1 MTVRS
6 KNELIHPSTGVIP
19 QRIPDNNAGLIS
31 ASDVRNS
38 MVDIV
43 DSIEQIVASGNFNS
57 NTPFVNDVRLRHAN
71 SLGGILY
78 VESGIIFPNAPNG
91 SDIQRVPYPG
101 PGNIQHNDLV
111 GRDTGDPH
119 AQYLPVTGTRPMAG
133 SLGMSNFWIN
143 SSGQADATSNNGYR
157 GLQFSKLTNTSER
170 INVGSGTSVTFLKD
184 SSTMDSAKGV
194 AKAWIR
200 FQGSGIGG
208 NGSPAVLDS
217 YNVSGI
223 KKEATGKFTIIFNSG
238 VFKDNNYVAIGHS
251 NGRMTSSS
259 REDFSE
265 NTVALSYRTG
275 DDAQKLRSVSF
286 VVMGKPEEAGA
297 GGYYLDA
304 IVNDLVVFGTEPAGS
319 TITSVTINPTYTA

>member
-6 KNELIHPSTGVIP
+6 KSELIASDTGIIR

-31 ASDVRNS
+31 AADVRNS
-38 MVDIV
+38 MIDIV
-43 DSIEQIVASGNFNS
+43 ESIEVIVSSGNFNS
-57 NTPFVNDVRLRHAN
+57 STPFVNNVRLRHAN
-71 SLGGILY
+71 SVGGILY
-78 VESGIIFPNAPNG
+78 AESGIIFPNASNG
-91 SDIQRVPYPG
+91 SDIQLVPYPG
-101 PGNIQHNDLV
+101 PGNIAHNQLS
-111 GRDTGDPH
+111 GLGTGDPH
-119 AQYLPVTGTRPMAG
+119 VQYVPINGTRSMTG
-133 SLGMSNFWIN
+133 SLGMSTFWIN
-143 SSGQADATSNNGYR
+143 ASGQADPTSNNGYR
-157 GLQFSKLTNTSER
+157 GLQFSKLTNTSES
-170 INVGSGTSVTFLKD
+170 INVGSGTSFVFLKD
-184 SSTMDSAKGV
+184 TSKIDSARGV

-265 NTVALSYRTG
+265 NTVSMSYRTG

-304 IVNDLVVFGTEPAGS
+304 IVNDLIVFGTEPGGS
-319 TITSVTINPTYTA
+319 GITTVSINPTYTA

>member
-1 MTVRS
+1 MSVMKKS
-6 KNELIHPSTGVIP
+6 DLIAFISGAL
-19 QRIPDNNAGLIS
+19 PDNNAGLIS
-31 ASDVRNS
+31 AADVRSSIINLAE
-38 MVDIV
+38 
-43 DSIEQIVASGNFNS
+43 SIEVIVSSGNFNS
-57 NTPFVNDVRLRHAN
+57 TTPFVNHVRLRHVN
-71 SLGGILY
+71 GLGGILY
-78 VESGIIFPNAPNG
+78 AESGIVFPNASNG

-101 PGNIQHNDLV
+101 PGNIQHNDLD
-111 GRDTGDPH
+111 GRNTGDPH
-119 AQYLPVTGTRPMAG
+119 NQYLPVTGTRPMAG

-304 IVNDLVVFGTEPAGS
+304 IVNDLVVFGTEPTGS